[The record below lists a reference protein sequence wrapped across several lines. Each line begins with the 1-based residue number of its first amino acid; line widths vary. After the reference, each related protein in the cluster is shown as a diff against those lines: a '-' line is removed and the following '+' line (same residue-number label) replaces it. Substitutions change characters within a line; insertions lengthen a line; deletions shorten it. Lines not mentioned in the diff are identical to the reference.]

1 MIKVN
6 NKAIGMIFIVLVL
19 ALAGLLIKQAIT
31 INNLQASLVK
41 EVAKN
46 DPSQLSDHQ
55 REIWLAVLEWCESRG
70 IPNIKTLDSNSKYSY
85 GAFQFQM
92 ATFLDYGKKYNL
104 IPASTTPAQG
114 KLLIFDYELQKKLAT
129 KMLEDSLESHWRVC
143 YRKIGEPYPKD

>member
-1 MIKVN
+1 
-6 NKAIGMIFIVLVL
+6 MIFIVLVL

-70 IPNIKTLDSNSKYSY
+70 IPSAINSNDSDGTPSF
-85 GAFQFQM
+85 GAFNFKPDTFREYSLKYKIPGNLMDYDAQLAILEQM
-92 ATFLDYGKKYNL
+92 LDDPTVKW
-104 IPASTTPAQG
+104 AQKEFPG
-114 KLLIFDYELQKKLAT
+114 CIK
-129 KMLEDSLESHWRVC
+129 
-143 YRKIGEPYPKD
+143 KIGLPPKKF